1 MMQQLQFEAAW
12 EKTLAPQDLE
22 YIKGIFQKTKD
33 LTSSRILFS
42 PIREAI
48 NHKGEL
54 LVTVLVHNFSDLLV
68 KFTNTRLLYKIQGDI
83 KAEKAFT
90 LPTLVIPPQVS
101 MPWTFI
107 FPKDS
112 YTPSS
117 SFENGQLE
125 IFK

>member
-1 MMQQLQFEAAW
+1 MQQLQFEASW

-22 YIKGIFQKTKD
+22 YIKGIFQATKD
-33 LTSSRILFS
+33 LYSSEILFS
-42 PIREAI
+42 PIREAV

-54 LVTVLVHNFSDLLV
+54 LVTVLVHNFSDEPL
-68 KFTNTRLLYKIQGDI
+68 KFTNTRLLYKIQGDS

-90 LPTLVIPPQVS
+90 LPALEIPSKVS

-107 FPKDS
+107 FPKDN
-112 YTPSS
+112 YTLSS

-125 IFK
+125 ILK